1 MNAPSNIAN
10 RTVGDILDETPP
22 ADFAGGLLNVIERA
36 ARDPNVDVDKMER
49 LFVLQERVLAR
60 QAEVEFNDAM
70 AKAQAEI
77 RPVAKNKYNEQT
89 RSHYS
94 NLEAVANA
102 IDPIIHR
109 HGFSLSYG
117 TDVCPLEG
125 HYRITCR
132 VARGGHSELRF
143 ADVPADTVGIKGSQN
158 KTATHG
164 FGSTASYGR
173 RYLKLMIFDVATT
186 DDDDGQKAGRADNYQ
201 MINADQCAEL
211 RRLISAADTTEE
223 AFVGHIGCGTLPELN
238 VIHFERAKGIL
249 VKRIEAIK
257 AKEA

>member
-1 MNAPSNIAN
+1 MNAVTKAEPIGG
-10 RTVGDILDETPP
+10 VQ
-22 ADFAGGLLNVIERA
+22 DFNAGLLTVIERA
-36 ARDPNVDVDKMER
+36 ARDTSIDVDKMER
-49 LFVLQERVLAR
+49 LFALQERLLAR
-60 QAEVEFNDAM
+60 QAEVEFNEAM
-70 AKAQAEI
+70 AAAQAEI

-125 HYRITCR
+125 HYRITCK
-132 VARGGHSELRF
+132 VARGGHAEVRF

-186 DDDDGQKAGRADNYQ
+186 DDDDGQRASGTPAYE
-201 MINADQCAEL
+201 MISADQCAEL
-211 RRLISAADTTEE
+211 RRLIAAADTTEE
-223 AFVGHIGCGTLPELN
+223 AFCQRIRANTLPELAAAN
-238 VIHFERAKGIL
+238 FERSKGVL
-249 VKRIEAIK
+249 LRRIEAMK
-257 AKEA
+257 AEASA

>member
-1 MNAPSNIAN
+1 MNAV
-10 RTVGDILDETPP
+10 TKTEP
-22 ADFAGGLLNVIERA
+22 AGEVQDFNGGLLAVIEKA

-49 LFVLQERVLAR
+49 LFDLQERLLAR
-60 QAEVEFNDAM
+60 QAAFEFNEAM
-70 AKAQAEI
+70 AAAQAEI
-77 RPVAKNKYNEQT
+77 RPVAKNRYNEQT

-125 HYRITCR
+125 HYRITCK
-132 VARGGHSELRF
+132 VARGGHSETRF

-186 DDDDGQKAGRADNYQ
+186 DDDDGQRAGGAPVYE
-201 MINADQCAEL
+201 MISADQCAEL
-211 RRLISAADTTEE
+211 RRLIAAANTTEE
-223 AFVGHIGCGTLPELN
+223 AFCDRIKVGTLPELAAVN
-238 VIHFERAKGIL
+238 YERSKGVL
-249 VKRIEAIK
+249 TRRIEALK
-257 AKEA
+257 AEGAQ